1 MSAYGNV
8 ACVQTQLSWKC
19 GSKVIIFIV
28 SRFFHQI
35 LRAILRSF
43 FDLCGASAFS
53 IYKTEF
59 SFLAHRYQL
68 TVTVISY
75 QTDSYLTAI
84 SQTIC
89 NRFY

>member
-28 SRFFHQI
+28 SRFSHQI

-43 FDLCGASAFS
+43 FDLCGVSAFS
-53 IYKTEF
+53 IYKNRVFFPCTPLPAYCN
-59 SFLAHRYQL
+59 SNQL
-68 TVTVISY
+68 SNFKSYSHIS
-75 QTDSYLTAI
+75 DNL
-84 SQTIC
+84 
-89 NRFY
+89 